1 MDERRIVVTAPAEIA
16 AIVAGI
22 HRDPF
27 AFLGMHHVGRTLVV
41 RAFLPHVQRVGV
53 VDERS
58 GELVA
63 DLACDD
69 PAGFFSGALPPE
81 RELRFPY
88 RLRIETETHTRDID
102 DPYRFGPVLQELDV
116 YLLGEG
122 THLRPYEKL
131 GAHRM
136 TMEGVDGTSFA
147 VWAPNA
153 RRASI
158 VGDFNDWDGRR
169 HPMRLR
175 VECGVWEIFLPGVG
189 DGAAYKFEL
198 IGPSAELLALK
209 SDPYAFRTEHP
220 PASASVV
227 ATVETSP
234 RAGMEWFERRA
245 AAARRDAPISIYEVH
260 LGSWKRK
267 PEEEN
272 RYLTYYE
279 LADDLIPY
287 AKWMGYSH
295 IELLPIAEYPFDGSW
310 GYQPIALFAPTSRF
324 GDPDGFRAFVD
335 RAHAEGIGV
344 LADWVP
350 AHFITDSHGLGNF
363 DGTHLYEH
371 ADPRQGYHPDWN
383 TLIYNYG
390 RREVANF
397 LRSSALFWFD
407 KYNIDGLRVDAVASM
422 LYLDYSRK
430 PGEWIPNHYGGNEN
444 LAAIDFLRRLNEIV
458 YAEES
463 GALMVAEESTAWPMV
478 SMPTYLGGLGFGY
491 KWNMGWMH
499 DTLAFLRVDPLY
511 RKYHLSNLSFGLL
524 YAYSENYIL
533 PLSHDEV
540 VHGKGALVAKM
551 PGDRWQRFA
560 NLRLLYALMYAHP
573 GKKLLFMGGEFGQER
588 EWNHDQSLDWHLTN
602 DPLHAGVQTL
612 VRDLNRIL
620 RSTPALYELDADPA
634 GFEWIDFNDHES
646 TVVSFARRSRDG
658 TPLIAVFNCT
668 PVVREGY
675 RIGVPF
681 HGVYHEILNTDAGTY
696 GGSNVGNLGSVIALR
711 YPAHGREHSIVLTLP
726 PLGAVFF
733 TPAS

>member
-1 MDERRIVVTAPAEIA
+1 MVVAPPAEIA
-16 AIVAGI
+16 AIIAGI

-27 AFLGMHHVGRTLVV
+27 SFLGMHHVGRTLVV
-41 RAFLPHVQRVGV
+41 RAFLPHAERVGV
-53 VDERS
+53 IDARS
-58 GELVA
+58 GAFVI
-63 DLACDD
+63 DLGCDD
-69 PAGFFSGALPPE
+69 PAGFFSGTLPVE
-81 RELRFPY
+81 LELRFPY
-88 RLRIETETHTRDID
+88 RLRIETGTHSHDID

-131 GAHRM
+131 GAHHM
-136 TMEGVDGTSFA
+136 TMDGVAGTSFA

-153 RRASI
+153 RRASV

-175 VECGVWEIFLPGVG
+175 VECGVWEIFLPGVS

-198 IGPSAELLALK
+198 IGPNAELLPLK

-227 ATVETSP
+227 ATVDTSP
-234 RAGMEWFERRA
+234 RAGMEWFEHRS

-267 PEEEN
+267 PEEDH

-287 AKWMGYSH
+287 VKWMGYTH

-310 GYQPIALFAPTSRF
+310 GYQPIALFSPTSRF

-350 AHFITDSHGLGNF
+350 AHFITDGHGLGSF

-383 TLIYNYG
+383 TFIYNYG

-397 LRSSALFWFD
+397 LRSNALFWFD

-430 PGEWIPNHYGGNEN
+430 AGEWIPNHYGGNEN

-458 YAEES
+458 FAEEPA
-463 GALMVAEESTAWPMV
+463 ALMVAEESTAWPMV
-478 SMPTYLGGLGFGY
+478 SMPTYVGGLGFGY

-499 DTLAFLRVDPLY
+499 DTLEFFRNDPVY

-524 YAYSENYIL
+524 YAFSENYIL
-533 PLSHDEV
+533 QLSHDEV

-560 NLRLLYALMYAHP
+560 NLRLLYAMMYAHP
-573 GKKLLFMGGEFGQER
+573 GKKLLFMGGEIGQER
-588 EWNHDQSLDWHLTN
+588 EWDFNQSLDWHLTN
-602 DPLHAGVQTL
+602 DPLHSGVQTL

-620 RSTPALYELDADPA
+620 RSIPALYELDTDPA
-634 GFEWIDFNDHES
+634 GFQWIDFNDHEN
-646 TVVSFARRSRDG
+646 TVVSFMRRGRDG

-681 HGVYHEILNTDAGTY
+681 HGVYHEVLNTDAGIY
-696 GGSNVGNLGSVIALR
+696 GGSNVGNLGSAIALR
-711 YPAHGREHSIVLTLP
+711 SPAHGQEHSITLTLP
-726 PLGAVFF
+726 PLGALFLI
-733 TPAS
+733 PAS